1 MEACMTAE
9 VGETSASFTADYSN
23 CPAADTFGPACEALT
38 GSPVVL
44 PDIYIKCTYSKD
56 EQIMYT
62 SVTDMDGMGVCLGS
76 SCMADADEE
85 EMEQDIE
92 DETNK
97 ILEKEGVMGGNL
109 ECEVT
114 IGDTTKFAR
123 SAFML
128 PQQVA

>member
-1 MEACMTAE
+1 
-9 VGETSASFTADYSN
+9 
-23 CPAADTFGPACEALT
+23 
-38 GSPVVL
+38 
-44 PDIYIKCTYSKD
+44 
-56 EQIMYT
+56 MYT

-76 SCMADADEE
+76 SCMADADEEEMSKEDMEE

-123 SAFML
+123 SAFMVSL
-128 PQQVA
+128 IFIT